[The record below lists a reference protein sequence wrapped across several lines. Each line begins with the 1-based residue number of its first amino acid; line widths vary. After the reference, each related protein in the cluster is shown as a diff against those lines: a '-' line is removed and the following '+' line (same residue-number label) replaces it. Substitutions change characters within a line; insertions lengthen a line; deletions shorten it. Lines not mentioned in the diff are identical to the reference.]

1 VKKLNT
7 KKYQSSANYTHY
19 IKLSMSKYAILPNV
33 LLCKYMYN
41 TDMNM
46 MGKHSYLVNKQYLET
61 QKSII
66 VKAILVII
74 NMYRV

>member
-1 VKKLNT
+1 
-7 KKYQSSANYTHY
+7 
-19 IKLSMSKYAILPNV
+19 MSKYAILPNV